1 MFKRRQQ
8 KFANMSCISL
18 SFFLLFCVS
27 HGSHM
32 PCTYARVN
40 FSRIARMA
48 VTYYMYNCTSDWL
61 EKACVLKKS
70 IEALVLYRLSPILF
84 TNFTKFSRIF
94 CISQTLTFHNEF
106 PYKKIKN
113 SERSCFC
120 FAPQERSIE
129 HSTDFLVKLQRCA
142 PKTVLYSRSVHPKL
156 YCTAEVCTQN
166 CIVQQRCAPKT
177 VLYNRGVHPKQLFVN
192 GVLFLEIVKVLNIF
206 KSSAI
211 KCVYIVADTTWL

>member
-1 MFKRRQQ
+1 
-8 KFANMSCISL
+8 MSCISL

-70 IEALVLYRLSPILF
+70 IEALVLYRLSPIPF
-84 TNFTKFSRIF
+84 TNFTKFSRIC

-113 SERSCFC
+113 SERSCF
-120 FAPQERSIE
+120 ASRLSN
-129 HSTDFLVKLQRCA
+129 V
-142 PKTVLYSRSVHPKL
+142 VLYIVQIFWSNCKGVHPKL

-166 CIVQQRCAPKT
+166 CFVQQRCPPKT
-177 VLYNRGVHPKQLFVN
+177 AVG
-192 GVLFLEIVKVLNIF
+192 
-206 KSSAI
+206 
-211 KCVYIVADTTWL
+211 